1 MFSAMCVFSFCS
13 QGWGISVQGPA
24 LLPLPCTGGQGP
36 RSPQTCSNM
45 FSFRLT
51 VQGATLRWTCSNL
64 ELTAQGHFSLPNTK
78 LVTMK
83 FWLSASGRLAFDWN
97 VFFLLP
103 SATKLRRLCF
113 YRRVSVH
120 RGRCLPQCMLGY
132 HTPPPGSRHPPWEQT
147 PPPRSG
153 HPPGT
158 DTPRSGHPREQ
169 TPHQEQTPPSLP
181 PEQAPPPRYGHCC
194 GRYASYRNAFLLY
207 HFNFWLEQLGIGV
220 LSGEN
225 KKYLSKEKTWI
236 ILKLVRQCRFK
247 LSASSKY
254 YR

>member
-120 RGRCLPQCMLGY
+120 RGGGVCLSACRDTTPLPPGADIPLGSRHLPPRVDTPQEQ
-132 HTPPPGSRHPPWEQT
+132 TPPGADTPRSKHPPGSRHPLPPSGAYT
-147 PPPRSG
+147 PPPEIRSLLRTVRIL
-153 HPPGT
+153 PECILVISFQFLIGT
-158 DTPRSGHPREQ
+158 IE
-169 TPHQEQTPPSLP
+169 
-181 PEQAPPPRYGHCC
+181 Y
-194 GRYASYRNAFLLY
+194 
-207 HFNFWLEQLGIGV
+207 W
-220 LSGEN
+220 
-225 KKYLSKEKTWI
+225 
-236 ILKLVRQCRFK
+236 
-247 LSASSKY
+247 SAIRRK
-254 YR
+254 